1 MNKII
6 RTVIIVL
13 ILASNIGCDQVSKN
27 IVRERVNLHEDIS
40 VIGERLILTRIE
52 NTGAFLSLGTN
63 LPHLLKLILLTI
75 LPVIVL
81 AGALTYLVM
90 KRDLTLLFSVGLAFI
105 VGGGIGNIYDR
116 VLYGSVTDFL
126 HIDLVYFRTGIFN
139 MADVSVMV
147 GMSLLI
153 MNLFIN
159 GHPHDQVESPR

>member
-1 MNKII
+1 MSKII
-6 RTVIIVL
+6 RTVVIVL

-27 IVRERVNLHEDIS
+27 MVRERINLHEDIS
-40 VIGERLILTRIE
+40 IIGDRLILTRIE

-81 AGALTYLVM
+81 GGALTYLVM
-90 KRDLTLLFSVGLAFI
+90 KRDLNLLFSVGLAFI

-153 MNLFIN
+153 LNLFIN
-159 GHPHDQVESPR
+159 GQPGGRVDTAE